1 MPHALTELKLD
12 TVTRQPAD
20 TVHEVSADVC
30 VIGAGIAGST
40 AAIEAAR
47 LGRSVVLVDSL
58 PLIGGQMVHSLIGL
72 FCGIFGNAPDYEQ
85 LTHGVFD
92 DIFSELGPSGDL
104 HFSRGHT
111 TTVFYN
117 EVALGRWLERTVRGL
132 GIQVVTGAVL
142 QDVAVTG
149 GRVGPVELATRYGNL
164 RVRAA
169 GYVDASGDAA
179 LTWLAG
185 LPCWVPERPIYG
197 SQQVIVEN
205 LDENHKPDMGEIDAV
220 FAARGEEFGLL
231 RRGGLAFFFPGR
243 GTAVLNVTHID
254 APLDPVDASRAMFDG
269 RDQADRAIAL
279 LRAEF
284 PKTFAD
290 ARVRAYGF
298 PGRRQT
304 RWIKGVHQ
312 LTVEEVRDG
321 TAFDDAVARTAWPIE
336 LHDRPDGYVW
346 EMFDADH
353 VHYVPL
359 RSMTPHGVHNLVAA
373 GRCVDGDAA
382 ALSSVR
388 VMGPCSAMGAAAA
401 HALDLADRDKR
412 SGSVHDID
420 IGRLR
425 ERLAANLGSHS

>member
-1 MPHALTELKLD
+1 M
-12 TVTRQPAD
+12 
-20 TVHEVSADVC
+20 
-30 VIGAGIAGST
+30 
-40 AAIEAAR
+40 
-47 LGRSVVLVDSL
+47 
-58 PLIGGQMVHSLIGL
+58 
-72 FCGIFGNAPDYEQ
+72 
-85 LTHGVFD
+85 
-92 DIFSELGPSGDL
+92 
-104 HFSRGHT
+104 
-111 TTVFYN
+111 
-117 EVALGRWLERTVRGL
+117 
-132 GIQVVTGAVL
+132 
-142 QDVAVTG
+142 
-149 GRVGPVELATRYGNL
+149 
-164 RVRAA
+164 
-169 GYVDASGDAA
+169 DASGDAA

-205 LDENHKPDMGEIDAV
+205 LDENHKPELGEIDAV

-254 APLDPVDASRAMFDG
+254 APLDPVDASRAMFEG
-269 RDQADRAIAL
+269 REQADRAIAL

-284 PKTFAD
+284 PKAFGE

-304 RWIKGVHQ
+304 RWIRGVS
-312 LTVEEVRDG
+312 TSSRW
-321 TAFDDAVARTAWPIE
+321 TRCAPAPRFDDAVARTAWPIE
-336 LHDRPDGYVW
+336 LHDRSDGYVW

-359 RSMTPHGVHNLVAA
+359 RSMTPPGAHNLVAA

-401 HALDLADRDKR
+401 HALDLAARY
-412 SGSVHDID
+412 GTSVHDVD
-420 IGRLR
+420 IALLR
-425 ERLAANLGSHS
+425 ERLAANLGDDR